1 MNIQEQ
7 IKEYIDNTKVFAE
20 NGTKETYVFIAEVL
34 IYKLKAIREEAQHF
48 DTGVD
53 AREYYDEEI
62 EKLIEELKG

>member
-7 IKEYIDNTKVFAE
+7 IKVCIDNTKPFAE
-20 NGTKETYVFIAEVL
+20 NGTEETYEFIAEVI

-53 AREYYDEEI
+53 AREFYESEIDEFI
-62 EKLIEELKG
+62 KELKG